1 MPLTSTPAYIVTV
14 GADHTVVLPKEIPV
28 GSQVTITVIP
38 SSALD
43 QQDDA
48 ARHARFGE
56 TLAALQSAS
65 TTGATPATVS
75 DADLDSLIKKARKAS

>member
-14 GADHTVVLPKEIPV
+14 SADHTVVLPEEIPV

-38 SSALD
+38 SGARD

-56 TLAALQSAS
+56 TLAALQSAL
-65 TTGATPATVS
+65 TIETTPATVS
-75 DADLDSLIKKARKAS
+75 DADLDKLIKKARKAS

>member
-1 MPLTSTPAYIVTV
+1 MHVTSTPAYIVTV
-14 GADHTVVLPKEIPV
+14 GADHTVILPEEIPV

-43 QQDDA
+43 QPNEA

-56 TLAALQSAS
+56 TLAAIQSALTS
-65 TTGATPATVS
+65 GTTPATIS
-75 DADLDSLIKKARKAS
+75 DADLDTLIKKARKAP